1 MTEFILFLIIMATAI
16 TVNYFV
22 FQPSI
27 IPFLVVSFSYGDTNE
42 QQMKLVNDCLSHLEE
57 SLKDGTYLVGVRL
70 SDLFDILI

>member
-1 MTEFILFLIIMATAI
+1 MATAI

-27 IPFLVVSFSYGDTNE
+27 IPFLVASFSSGDTNE

>member
-1 MTEFILFLIIMATAI
+1 MTHIII
-16 TVNYFV
+16 

-27 IPFLVVSFSYGDTNE
+27 IPFLVASFSSGDTNE

-70 SDLFDILI
+70 P